1 MYQIFHAM
9 ATVSFR
15 RNSITQ
21 IKDSNGNFVLD
32 HDGKAALL
40 HATYKNR
47 MGISLQPTMQFDL
60 SRLILPSSLL
70 EYLTAPFLHEE
81 IDQIVKLM
89 PPDKAPGPYGFNGL
103 FMKKCWNMIKENF
116 YKLCHEFFEGTVNL
130 ESINSSFITL
140 IPKVNNP

>member
-1 MYQIFHAM
+1 LLKYKNIYWRKRFTLNKVKFGDECTKFFHAM
-9 ATVSFR
+9 ATVSFK
-15 RNSITQ
+15 RNTITQ

-40 HATYKNR
+40 HAAYKNR
-47 MGISLQPTMQFDL
+47 MGIPLQPTMQFDL

-103 FMKKCWNMIKENF
+103 FMKKVLE
-116 YKLCHEFFEGTVNL
+116 YDQREFL
-130 ESINSSFITL
+130 
-140 IPKVNNP
+140 

>member
-21 IKDSNGNFVLD
+21 IKDSNGNFALD

-70 EYLTAPFLHEE
+70 GDLAA
-81 IDQIVKLM
+81 
-89 PPDKAPGPYGFNGL
+89 PDKAPGPDGFNGL
-103 FMKKCWNMIKENF
+103 FMKKM
-116 YKLCHEFFEGTVNL
+116 L
-130 ESINSSFITL
+130 EYN
-140 IPKVNNP
+140 

>member
-40 HATYKNR
+40 HAAYKNR
-47 MGISLQPTMQFDL
+47 MGIPLQPTMQFDL

-103 FMKKCWNMIKENF
+103 FMKK
-116 YKLCHEFFEGTVNL
+116 VL
-130 ESINSSFITL
+130 EYDQRGFL
-140 IPKVNNP
+140 